1 MIDPINIVIPTER
14 DTAELQAV
22 CEAIARHTT
31 GYTLH
36 LMLRPDLNVSECRQ
50 LAMDTLSG
58 RYILFM
64 DSDAHHIH
72 SDWLPG
78 MLDTIQRAPDAV
90 ACYAGERWGTEAAP
104 IISSP
109 DASAPWCRVPYGPA
123 ACMLIDRERLPL
135 GVRWNTQLGLA
146 NGWLGG
152 DFEEVEY
159 AGQITALGGNLY
171 RATNTLFDHR
181 GGRTT
186 QKAFNA
192 TDRCKVIGVIQNLLA
207 YQSAKSIPSD
217 IFWAKLHRIK
227 ASPYDDLTFDP
238 SITSP
243 LRTIFRDIV
252 LSNNL
257 SYAPVFRRL
266 GIID

>member
-1 MIDPINIVIPTER
+1 MNIDIVIPTER
-14 DTAELQAV
+14 DTAELQEV

-50 LAMDTLSG
+50 LAMDTLPG

-64 DSDAHHIH
+64 DSDAHHI
-72 SDWLPG
+72 SSNWLPE
-78 MLDTIQRAPDAV
+78 MIDTIQRAPDAV
-90 ACYAGERWGTEAAP
+90 VCYAGERWGTEARP
-104 IISSP
+104 VISSP
-109 DASAPWCRVPYGPA
+109 DASAPWCRVAYGPA
-123 ACMLIDRERLPL
+123 ACMLIDRERLPP

-159 AGQITALGGNLY
+159 AIQISALGGKCY

-186 QKAFNA
+186 QEAFCK
-192 TDRCKVIGVIQNLLA
+192 TDRCKVIGAIKNLLS
-207 YQSAKSIPSD
+207 YQMAKSIPSD
-217 IFWAKLHRIK
+217 IFWDKLHRIK
-227 ASPYDDLTFDP
+227 ASAQDDLTFDP

-257 SYAPVFRRL
+257 SYAPVFKRL